1 MAKKA
6 AKLDTAHRLLLR
18 DLAMRQRLLDSAP
31 LSVTYIIDKANYLAG
46 IASRTTSSLFSE
58 QLFLTHFNF
67 LSLSR
72 TNRSWQRQV
81 DVQSIEE
88 NIRQVSQARMS
99 ACCSDSRQSTSSK
112 EIDLPLTQP
121 VCHSSSKQ

>member
-1 MAKKA
+1 MARKA
-6 AKLDTAHRLLLR
+6 AKLDAAHRLR
-18 DLAMRQRLLDSAP
+18 DLAMRHRLLESAP
-31 LSVTYIIDKANYLAG
+31 LSVTYIIDKANYLAD
-46 IASRTTSSLFSE
+46 IASRPIPSLFSE
-58 QLFLTHFNF
+58 QVFLAHFNS

-99 ACCSDSRQSTSSK
+99 ACYIDPRQSTSSK
-112 EIDLPLTQP
+112 ESDLPFT
-121 VCHSSSKQ
+121 